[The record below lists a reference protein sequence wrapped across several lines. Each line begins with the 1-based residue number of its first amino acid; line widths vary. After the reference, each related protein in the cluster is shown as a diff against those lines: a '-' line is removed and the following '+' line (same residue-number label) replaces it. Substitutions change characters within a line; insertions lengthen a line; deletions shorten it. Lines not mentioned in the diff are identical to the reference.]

1 VTADSPALG
10 SSENA
15 LNSSDELRPGEVTV
29 EIPSNF
35 DSGIYFIG
43 RIHTPWA
50 MRSDCPRRGD
60 PERGPICRVEIDPPW
75 QLALEGIDLHQ
86 QLQILYWMDQA
97 RRDLVKQS
105 PRSDGI
111 TRGTFSLRSPVRP
124 NPIAS
129 STVSLVAIEGTEL
142 LVRGL
147 DCLDGTPLI
156 DVKPVYCDHA
166 Q

>member
-1 VTADSPALG
+1 M
-10 SSENA
+10 
-15 LNSSDELRPGEVTV
+15 NSSDDMRPGEVTV
-29 EIPSNF
+29 EVPSKF

-43 RIHTPWA
+43 RIHTPWEK
-50 MRSDCPRRGD
+50 RSDCPRRGD
-60 PERGPICRVEIDPPW
+60 PENGPICRVKIDQPW
-75 QLALEGIDLHQ
+75 QPALEGIDVHQ
-86 QLQILYWMDQA
+86 ELQILYWMDQA
-97 RRDLVKQS
+97 RRDLVNQS

-129 STVSLVAIEGTEL
+129 SVVRLVTRKGSKL

-147 DCLDGTPLI
+147 DCINGTPLI